1 MRFTAF
7 SGLPLAAILFV
18 LVVISGILRAEEGG
32 PSDDG
37 WRRTA
42 RGWERTAI
50 WTDPQAIANA
60 EFFSVPQDSRPKL
73 LRWDVHPLLLAAA
86 QALLVAGAFCLWPG
100 AAVRPAIV
108 THHKGKENALGPQI
122 RSRQAG

>member
-1 MRFTAF
+1 MRVTAF
-7 SGLPLAAILFV
+7 SGLPLAVILFV
-18 LVVISGILRAEEGG
+18 LVVASGNLRAEEGT

-50 WTDPQAIANA
+50 WAEPQALANA
-60 EFFSVPQDSRPKL
+60 EFFSSPQDSPSRL

-100 AAVRPAIV
+100 AGVRTAVV
-108 THHKGKENALGPQI
+108 THHKGKKNALSPQI
-122 RSRQAG
+122 RSRQAS